1 LFQTQGETQV
11 SIVRRII
18 DILAERI
25 VPLVGSAIA
34 SRLEALVA
42 LEHAEDQNELEN
54 RARQFEDEDKPHLA
68 AALRSRATQINPES
82 PGSQG
87 LSMIR
92 RLHED
97 QSELSTP
104 LLERTSLT
112 ESDNPPALAR
122 PPRKRASARR
132 SRRSQPEE

>member
-1 LFQTQGETQV
+1 V
-11 SIVRRII
+11 NIVRRII

-42 LEHAEDQNELEN
+42 LEHAEHQNELED

-68 AALRSRATQINPES
+68 AALRSRASQINPES
-82 PGSQG
+82 PASQG
-87 LSMIR
+87 LTMIR

-104 LLERTSLT
+104 LLERTS
-112 ESDNPPALAR
+112 SADSHMPDNSAALVQPA
-122 PPRKRASARR
+122 RKRSSPRR
-132 SRRSQPEE
+132 NRRSQPEE